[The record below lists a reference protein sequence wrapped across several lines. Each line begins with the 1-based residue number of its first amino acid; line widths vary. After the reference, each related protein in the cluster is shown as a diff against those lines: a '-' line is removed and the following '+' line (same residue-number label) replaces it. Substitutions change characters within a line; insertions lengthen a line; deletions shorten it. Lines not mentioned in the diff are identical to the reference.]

1 MHPYARWKSPPI
13 RSLLAATCALGMM
26 AVLIPTQPAQADTS
40 ANRDGVAVTAL
51 DGNID
56 SSRLTAEWT
65 MHTPRRVSFQNIV
78 LAVRDADGRN
88 FDLGHRSNVSVHGS
102 WDFSGTRANLPDGD
116 YTAQVAYRRNNR
128 WTQVG
133 PERDFTV
140 GRSLDVNRDGVAV
153 TGLSVETDGST
164 SSAEFTVATD
174 RRVSFQNV
182 VLAVRASDGGN
193 FDFGHRANL
202 AVQGT
207 RELSGSRTNLPEG
220 EYTAQVAYRLND
232 RWTQLGPERSFA
244 IGSGST
250 TPEPEPEPEPTPEPE
265 PEPTPEPEPEPEPT
279 PEPTPEPGITSPPA
293 PGSWDLV
300 FQDEFE
306 GNSVDRSKW
315 SHQSSSLR
323 DGGQGNSG
331 QNQQLEWNQ
340 PQNCEVRDGKLIQT
354 AQRENVTSP
363 SGHRYN
369 WTGCMMNSSPG
380 FSFTYGYI
388 EERSKMPPANTGMW
402 PAFWTWQQPGGNSQQ
417 EIDVYEYWSSW
428 QGRQNQFLATTHPWG
443 GGNWVGYGSSSPQQ
457 FNTYGADIRPDGV
470 TWYLN
475 GREVHS
481 TSNRPSQPMNL
492 ITNIAVWQDIPP
504 PSSLNSATKEVEYI
518 RAWARN

>member
-1 MHPYARWKSPPI
+1 MGDESPPFSMLIGARVSMHPHARWKSPPI
-13 RSLLAATCALGMM
+13 RALLAVSCALGML
-26 AVLIPTQPAQADTS
+26 AVLIPTQPAEADTS

-51 DGNID
+51 DAEVRGATL
-56 SSRLTAEWT
+56 SAEWT
-65 MHTPRRVSFQNIV
+65 MQTPRRVSFQNIV

-116 YTAQVAYRRNNR
+116 YTAQVAYRRDNR

-133 PERDFTV
+133 PERSFAV
-140 GRSLDVNRDGVAV
+140 GRSLEVNRDGAAV
-153 TGLSVETDGST
+153 TALDLDTDGST
-164 SSAEFTVATD
+164 ASAEFTIATD
-174 RRVSFQNV
+174 RRVTFQNV
-182 VLAVRASDGGN
+182 VVAVRDADGRN
-193 FDFGHRANL
+193 FDLGHRSNL

-207 RELSGSRTNLPEG
+207 RELSGTRANLPEG
-220 EYTAQVAYRLND
+220 EYSAQVAYRLND
-232 RWTQLGPERSFA
+232 RWTQLGPERDFT
-244 IGSGST
+244 IGSSST
-250 TPEPEPEPEPTPEPE
+250 TPEPEPEPEP
-265 PEPTPEPEPEPEPT
+265 EPTPDPERGVT
-279 PEPTPEPGITSPPA
+279 PPPA
-293 PGSWDLV
+293 PGNWNLV

-340 PQNCEVRDGKLIQT
+340 PQNCQVRDGKLIQT
-354 AQRENVTSP
+354 ARRQNVTSP

-443 GGNWVGYGSSSPQQ
+443 GGSFVGYGGSSPQQ

-475 GREVHS
+475 GREVHR

-504 PSSLNSATKEVEYI
+504 PSSLSSATKEVEYI